1 MDFSRCP
8 FSDCVS
14 KDSILYC
21 SAMMALGII
30 DLREARFKV
39 QLAILRGPCQRA
51 KGRKRK
57 YED

>member
-1 MDFSRCP
+1 MDFPRCP

-14 KDSILYC
+14 NDSNQYY
-21 SAMMALGII
+21 SAMMALGLTE
-30 DLREARFKV
+30 LREARFKV
-39 QLAILRGPCQRA
+39 QLEILRGPCQRS